1 MTEQAK
7 DQTVSNPAE
16 AVVSGELC
24 KGWYFVE
31 IQNPIPEDNEVISF
45 NDWVEYTD
53 DGWDMVGLEK
63 FKIGK
68 VIKAESNS
76 C

>member
-1 MTEQAK
+1 MSIK
-7 DQTVSNPAE
+7 N
-16 AVVSGELC
+16 
-24 KGWYFVE
+24 GWYFVE
-31 IQNPIPEDNEVISF
+31 IQNPIPEDDEVISF

-68 VIKAESNS
+68 IIREETDKEKRQWPVKAI
-76 C
+76 